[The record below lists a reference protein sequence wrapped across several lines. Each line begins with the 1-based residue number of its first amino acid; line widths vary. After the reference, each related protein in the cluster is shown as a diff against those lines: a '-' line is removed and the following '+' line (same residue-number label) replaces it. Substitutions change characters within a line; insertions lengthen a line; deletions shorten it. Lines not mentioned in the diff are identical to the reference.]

1 MARRARGSAPR
12 AKFGAELAEV
22 TIAGERVLLCKPM
35 EFMNVS
41 GQAVARVAGFWK
53 VGRRRTIV
61 VHDELDLPF
70 ERLKLGAGG
79 GPRRAQRHPV
89 AHSADSGDPAFAR
102 VRVGIGRPA
111 PGRDP
116 ARLRAVELLARR
128 GGALPDVDRAR
139 RRRGR
144 GDRQRRPHRRDEPL
158 QRQSSERQRRDSG
171 AEVVVVTAPSA
182 SLLARGNTGQTSR
195 GRPMSTTGTN
205 PRARARR
212 HGADRARRSQR
223 IGSSRDMA
231 GRKREYETIYILRP
245 DSTSDVIAQVNQKVR
260 GVIEAGGGNLLK
272 IDNWGKRKLAYEV
285 KKQLKGIYL
294 FFSYL
299 GKAGLVEEVE
309 RNLRLTD
316 SVIRYYS
323 VKIAENVDPAA
334 RPSRVHRGGV
344 HQGRDAG
351 TGRGRDRDRSGRARS
366 PFDEEEGAF
375 DFEEAVFGSVDE
387 PRGRGK
393 KD

>member
-1 MARRARGSAPR
+1 
-12 AKFGAELAEV
+12 
-22 TIAGERVLLCKPM
+22 
-35 EFMNVS
+35 
-41 GQAVARVAGFWK
+41 
-53 VGRRRTIV
+53 
-61 VHDELDLPF
+61 
-70 ERLKLGAGG
+70 
-79 GPRRAQRHPV
+79 
-89 AHSADSGDPAFAR
+89 
-102 VRVGIGRPA
+102 
-111 PGRDP
+111 
-116 ARLRAVELLARR
+116 
-128 GGALPDVDRAR
+128 
-139 RRRGR
+139 
-144 GDRQRRPHRRDEPL
+144 
-158 QRQSSERQRRDSG
+158 
-171 AEVVVVTAPSA
+171 
-182 SLLARGNTGQTSR
+182 
-195 GRPMSTTGTN
+195 MSTTGTEP
-205 PRARARR
+205 PRASATPT
-212 HGADRARRSQR
+212 AATPAAAPKNQR

-299 GKAGLVEEVE
+299 GQAGLLEEVE
-309 RNLRLTD
+309 RNLRLTA

-334 RPSRVHRGGV
+334 RPSEFTEEAFTKAATPGP
-344 HQGRDAG
+344 DEEEIA
-351 TGRGRDRDRSGRARS
+351 TGQASRS

-393 KD
+393 KE